1 MVPVIRLITSVFVGI
16 LGSAW
21 MVKGAGPALN
31 PTPPLK
37 GTNLPFP
44 LAFGADAGAEAGPS
58 GEGTGPGGGETGP
71 GEGIGGS
78 NDGPG
83 PPEGEEDDGE
93 EDDGEGSEEEEGEED
108 DGEGG
113 NGASASAVAS
123 ISATVPSRSSRS
135 SAEVRYRDHSTSHL
149 GRGPEPKIAR
159 YRRYKP
165 WRRSLPASSSLE
177 GSTTRW
183 RGEASCRRPRTA

>member
-1 MVPVIRLITSVFVGI
+1 MVPAIRLITFVFVGI

-21 MVKGAGPALN
+21 MVNGAGPALN
-31 PTPPLK
+31 PTAPLK
-37 GTNLPFP
+37 GTNPPFP

-93 EDDGEGSEEEEGEED
+93 GSEEDDGEGSEEDDGEED

-113 NGASASAVAS
+113 NGAPASAVAS
-123 ISATVPSRSSRS
+123 ISATIPCRSSRS
-135 SAEVRYRDHSTSHL
+135 SAKGRYRDHSTSHP

-159 YRRYKP
+159 YR
-165 WRRSLPASSSLE
+165 
-177 GSTTRW
+177 
-183 RGEASCRRPRTA
+183 